1 MGVTLLLLGGLDQ
14 HGDRLDLRVADG
26 LIAETGVGLARRGED
41 VVDCA
46 GGTVL
51 PGLHDHHL
59 HLLAMAAREWSVSCG
74 PPAVRD
80 AAALG
85 AALRAAVPVER
96 WVRGVDYDES
106 VAGLLDRHGLDALRG
121 DLPVRIEHRSGG
133 VWLLNSA
140 ALDTVGANDGP
151 DAVERDAAGRPTG
164 RIWRGD
170 RWLRTRLPRPARP
183 RLDVV
188 SRRLASFGVTG
199 VTDATADLDPDASAA
214 LTHAC
219 RTGTLAQRV
228 VLLGC
233 ADGPAPRKVVVADHD
248 LPALT
253 DLVEKLREARGPR
266 EDRPVAVHCV
276 SRDALVLTLAALDD
290 IGARPGDR
298 IEHAAVVP
306 RELLDA
312 LRRLGVTVVTQP
324 SLIARRGD
332 DYLARVDPDDRG
344 GLWPF
349 RSLLDTGVPV
359 GCSSDAPYGDCDPWA
374 SVRAAV
380 SRTAP
385 SGEVVGVAESVT
397 AWQALRG
404 YLTDPMAPGG
414 PVRPLCAG
422 AAADLVVLDGRLG
435 EFLADPDHRRVR
447 DTIIAGRP
455 SNEWLPGVDDG

>member
-1 MGVTLLLLGGLDQ
+1 VGVSLLLLGGVDH
-14 HGDRLDLRVADG
+14 HGERLDLRVADG
-26 LIAETGVGLARRGED
+26 VITEAGVGLARPGED

-59 HLLAMAAREWSVSCG
+59 HLLAMAAREWSASCG
-74 PPAVRD
+74 PPTVRD

-85 AALRAAVPVER
+85 AALQAAVPVVG

-121 DLPVRIEHRSGG
+121 DVPVRIEHRSGSL
-133 VWLLNSA
+133 WLLNSA
-140 ALDTVGANDGP
+140 GLEAVGADDGP
-151 DAVERDAAGRPTG
+151 GAVERDATGRPTG

-170 RWLRTRLPRPARP
+170 DWLGTRLPRPARP
-183 RLDVV
+183 ALGVV
-188 SRRLASFGVTG
+188 SRRLASLGVTG
-199 VTDATADLDPDASAA
+199 VTDATPDLDPDASAA
-214 LTHAC
+214 LAHAC
-219 RTGTLAQRV
+219 RTGELAQRV

-233 ADGPAPRKVVVADHD
+233 ADGSAPRKVVVADHD

-253 DLVEKLREARGPR
+253 DLVEKLRDARGPR
-266 EDRPVAVHCV
+266 DERPVAVHCV
-276 SRDALVLTLAALDD
+276 TRDALVLTLAALEDV
-290 IGARPGDR
+290 GARSGDR

-306 RELLDA
+306 RGLLDP
-312 LRRLGVTVVTQP
+312 LRLLGVTVVTQP

-332 DYLARVDPDDRG
+332 DYLARVDPDDLG

-349 RSLLDTGVPV
+349 RSLLDAGVPV

-385 SGEVVGVAESVT
+385 SGAVVGRAESVT

-414 PVRPLCAG
+414 PVRPLRAG
-422 AAADLVVLDGRLG
+422 APADLVVLDGPLR
-435 EFLADPDHRRVR
+435 EVLADPDHRRVR
-447 DTIIAGRP
+447 ATIMAGRP
-455 SNEWLPGVDDG
+455 ANE